1 MKMPELSVEEEL
13 EIFASELKRFF
24 TRDEIE
30 QIARRT
36 GFVRRKGKINA
47 WQFVALCSFM
57 GIDVAKTALVEL
69 ASALSADDGPAV
81 SSQAIHKRFN
91 KKCVAF
97 LKEIFN
103 KLLTNKILSDTSVLS
118 EIDNYFNRI
127 IILDATSFQIP
138 EIHKDIY
145 PGSGGNAQPAG
156 MKIQMELELKSGN
169 YVYLEVGA
177 GSSDDSTFAKKSNT
191 TIGKGDL
198 VIKDL
203 GYFSIENFRE
213 IDKKEAFYISR
224 LKPNV
229 SIYVD
234 NSDIEYFGNGI
245 PKISSL
251 YKRIYIQDIMKE
263 MNEGE
268 ICELSDVYIGRE
280 TKLKT
285 RLIIYKLT
293 KEQLEKRRKD
303 VEKKAKKKGIT
314 KSENTIELLEVSTYI
329 TNVTSEIL
337 MPNQVC
343 EMYSLRWQVEIM
355 FKIWKSLFH
364 IQNVKKVKLERIECQ
379 LYGKLILL
387 LLSSTIMCKMRFLLL
402 LKKKKEASEIK
413 LAEIISQHIKS
424 LYIKLMDAHV
434 KAIVNI
440 LIKIFENLSKN
451 GEKSHKKGKKTVFD
465 ILGVS
470 YRSAKNVYTK
480 TA

>member
-13 EIFASELKRFF
+13 EIFANELKRFF

-30 QIARRT
+30 QIARKT
-36 GFVRRKGKINA
+36 GFVKRKGKINV
-47 WQFVALCSFM
+47 WQFIALCSFM
-57 GIDVAKTALVEL
+57 DIDVAKTPLVEL
-69 ASALSADDGPAV
+69 ASAISTDDGPTV
-81 SSQAIHKRFN
+81 SSQAINKRFN
-91 KKCVAF
+91 KRCVAF
-97 LKEIFN
+97 LKAIFN
-103 KLLTNKILSDTSVLS
+103 KFLTNKILSDTSVLS

-127 IILDATSFQIP
+127 IIMDATSFQIP
-138 EIHKDIY
+138 EMHKDTY

-156 MKIQMELELKSGN
+156 MKVQLELELKSGN
-169 YVYLEVGA
+169 YIDLEVGT
-177 GSSDDSTFAKKSNT
+177 GSSDDSTFAKKSNA

-203 GYFSIENFRE
+203 GYFSIGNFKE
-213 IDKKEAFYISR
+213 LDKKEAFYISR
-224 LKPNV
+224 LKSNI

-234 NSDIEYFGNGI
+234 NSDIEYFGNGV
-245 PKISSL
+245 PKIASL
-251 YKRIYIQDIMKE
+251 YERIYIQDVMKE
-263 MNEGE
+263 MKEGE
-268 ICELSDVYIGRE
+268 IRELSDVYIGKE

-285 RLIIYKLT
+285 RLVIYKLT
-293 KEQLEKRRKD
+293 KEQLKKRRKD

-329 TNVTSEIL
+329 TNIKSEIL
-337 MPNQVC
+337 TPNQVC
-343 EMYSLRWQVEIM
+343 EMYSLRWQAEII
-355 FKIWKSLFH
+355 FKIWKSLLY
-364 IQNVKKVKLERIECQ
+364 IQNVKKVKIERLECQ

-387 LLSSTIMCKMRFLLL
+387 LLFSTIICKMRFLLL

-413 LAEIISQHIKS
+413 LAEIIRQHIKS
-424 LYIKLMDAHV
+424 LYIKLIGAHT

-470 YRSAKNVYTK
+470 YRNAKNVYTK

>member
-1 MKMPELSVEEEL
+1 MKMSELSVEEEL
-13 EIFASELKRFF
+13 EIFAEELKRFF

-30 QIARRT
+30 QIARKT
-36 GFVRRKGKINA
+36 GFVKRKGKINA

-57 GIDVAKTALVEL
+57 DVDVAETPLVEL
-69 ASALSADDGPAV
+69 ASAISTDDGPTV

-91 KKCVAF
+91 ERCVAF

-103 KLLTNKILSDTSVLS
+103 KLLNNKILSGTSVLS
-118 EIDNYFNRI
+118 KIDNYFNRI

-138 EIHKDIY
+138 ETHKDTY

-156 MKIQMELELKSGN
+156 MKVQLELELKSGN
-169 YVYLEVGA
+169 YIDLEVGA
-177 GSSDDSTFAKKSNT
+177 GSSDDSTFAKKSNA

-203 GYFSIENFRE
+203 GYFSIENFKE
-213 IDKKEAFYISR
+213 IDQKEAFYISR

-245 PKISSL
+245 PKIASL
-251 YKRIYIQDIMKE
+251 YKRIHIQDVMKE

-268 ICELSDVYIGRE
+268 IHELSDVYIGRE

-303 VEKKAKKKGIT
+303 VAKKAKKKGVT
-314 KSENTIELLEVSTYI
+314 KSKNTIELLEVSTYI
-329 TNVTSEIL
+329 TNIKAETL
-337 MPNQVC
+337 TPNQVC

-364 IQNVKKVKLERIECQ
+364 VQNVKKVKIERIECQ

-413 LAEIISQHIKS
+413 LAEIIRQHIKS
-424 LYIKLMDAHV
+424 LYIKLMDAHT
-434 KAIVNI
+434 KSIVNI

-451 GEKSHKKGKKTVFD
+451 GEKSHKKGRKTVFD

-470 YRSAKNVYTK
+470 YRNTKNVSAK